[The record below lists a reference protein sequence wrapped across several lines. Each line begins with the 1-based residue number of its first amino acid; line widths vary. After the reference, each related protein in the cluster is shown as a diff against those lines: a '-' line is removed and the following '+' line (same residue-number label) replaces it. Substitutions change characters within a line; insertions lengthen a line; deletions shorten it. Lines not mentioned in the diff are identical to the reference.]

1 MVKLGEKWWVQVF
14 SILWVWFEKLVPE
27 AQFLITW
34 KKTFR
39 CIPQGAGGFRPFFRL
54 YKRRKKERKEVKVLP
69 IYYLKEL
76 CGES

>member
-1 MVKLGEKWWVQVF
+1 
-14 SILWVWFEKLVPE
+14 VPE

-34 KKTFR
+34 KKLFAVF
-39 CIPQGAGGFRPFFRL
+39 PQGQGDSAL
-54 YKRRKKERKEVKVLP
+54 SSDSTKEERKKERKEVKVLP